1 VNVIELTSSTLK
13 MIGMQSAEIICQQM
27 PATRRSLRIAV
38 VTETYPPEINGVA
51 ITVQRMVE
59 GLRARNHEI
68 QLVRPRQNRHEHAL
82 VEARFEEVLHKGLS
96 IPRSDNLKMGLPAK
110 QALLRLWSLD
120 RPDIVH
126 IATEGPL
133 GWSALSA
140 ALKLRVPCS
149 SDFHT
154 NFHSYSRHY
163 GIGWLR
169 KPIAGYL
176 RRFHNKA
183 QCTLVPTRAMRD
195 DLESQGYLNLR
206 VVARGVD
213 TRMFSP
219 VHRNEALRQRW
230 GLQPGQLAALYV
242 GRLAPEKNLDT
253 VLRAYFAMRANDPG
267 VKLVLVGDGPER
279 AALQAQC
286 REAIFAG
293 PQSGK
298 ALAEHFASGDIF
310 LFPSTTETF
319 GNVTIEAMASGLA
332 VIACGYAA
340 AAEFIR
346 NGENGLLAERG
357 NTAVFVKLAV
367 HLAGDRARVC
377 ALGISARATALS
389 LDWDAVHGEFE
400 NALREVIAGSRAE
413 HDTDRLI
420 A

>member
-1 VNVIELTSSTLK
+1 ME
-13 MIGMQSAEIICQQM
+13 SAQIIYQQM
-27 PATRRSLRIAV
+27 PATRRSLRVAI

-51 ITVQRMVE
+51 ITVQHMVD
-59 GLRARNHEI
+59 GLRASNHEV
-68 QLVRPRQNRHEHAL
+68 QLVRPRQSRHEHAQ
-82 VEARFEEVLHKGLS
+82 VEAHFEEFLQKGLP
-96 IPRSDNLKMGLPAK
+96 IPRSENLKMGLPAK

-133 GWSALSA
+133 GWSALTA

-154 NFHSYSRHY
+154 NFHSYSKHY

-176 RRFHNKA
+176 LRFHNKA
-183 QCTLVPTRAMRD
+183 QCTLVPTRSMRE
-195 DLESQGYLNLR
+195 DLESHGYLNLR
-206 VVARGVD
+206 VVPRGVD
-213 TRMFSP
+213 TRLFTPARRSD
-219 VHRNEALRQRW
+219 ALRQQW

-242 GRLAPEKNLDT
+242 GRLAPEKNLGT
-253 VLRAYFAMRANDPG
+253 VLRAHQAIRASHPD

-286 REAIFAG
+286 SDAIFAG
-293 PQSGK
+293 IQSGT

-319 GNVTIEAMASGLA
+319 GNVTVEAMASGLPIVA
-332 VIACGYAA
+332 YEYAA

-346 NGENGLLAERG
+346 NGENGLLAARD
-357 NTAVFVKLAV
+357 NTHAFVRLAV
-367 HLAGDRARVC
+367 RLAVDRARAC
-377 ALGISARATALS
+377 ALGLSARATALS
-389 LDWDAVHGEFE
+389 LDWESVHAEFE
-400 NALREVIAGSRAE
+400 NALRDVIAGSRAE
-413 HDTDRLI
+413 RDSDRLT